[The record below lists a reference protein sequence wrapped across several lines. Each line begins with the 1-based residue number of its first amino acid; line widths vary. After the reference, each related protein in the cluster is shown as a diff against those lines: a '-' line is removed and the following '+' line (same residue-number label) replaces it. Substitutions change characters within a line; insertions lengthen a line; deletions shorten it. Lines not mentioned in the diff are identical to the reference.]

1 MISNGTRGAGTH
13 VVFHSMHA
21 RCRDVGSTQCFLASL
36 VPAVG
41 DCQWPGIDLCA
52 CVDNK
57 NKKYRRDQKGNVW
70 VCARVIGKNFDKQ
83 LVMNVDFQVHMSS
96 CIVLVKSEA
105 HEGVG
110 KQGPVCIS
118 TSKPSCFFLSVLR
131 SYPIQNL
138 FAGSFFLGKTT
149 RPQINPF
156 FSGELVWPISTQ
168 TIEPFPPNNGT
179 DPK

>member
-52 CVDNK
+52 CVDK
-57 NKKYRRDQKGNVW
+57 KTKKYRRDQKGNVW
-70 VCARVIGKNFDKQ
+70 VCARVIGKKIDKQ

-110 KQGPVCIS
+110 KQGPVWIS
-118 TSKPSCFFLSVLR
+118 TSKPSCFFFIGLTELSNSEFISL
-131 SYPIQNL
+131 II
-138 FAGSFFLGKTT
+138 FLGKQQGHKST
-149 RPQINPF
+149 PF
-156 FSGELVWPISTQ
+156 SLV
-168 TIEPFPPNNGT
+168 N
-179 DPK
+179 

>member
-118 TSKPSCFFLSVLR
+118 TSKPSCFFYR
-131 SYPIQNL
+131 SYGVIQFRIYL
-138 FAGSFFLGKTT
+138 PDHFFLGKQQGHKST
-149 RPQINPF
+149 PF
-156 FSGELVWPISTQ
+156 SLV
-168 TIEPFPPNNGT
+168 N
-179 DPK
+179 